1 MSVNLQ
7 MWVKTSQHWLLVS
20 EGTWWKCRLCLTH
33 LSTITSSPLG
43 LSCSLYY
50 VTWHYLCLVF
60 GRITFPEKSVGIYL
74 KENGVKNSEN
84 KSRGSAKNV
93 RNKNIIFP
101 WTKSSNPNT
110 MWLNKWGETK
120 WQFSLISRLRKHSV
134 AFIFKIVDFWVRL
147 QWQIVLSRQINTVT
161 RKSYQLCREY
171 FKPCNNL
178 M

>member
-1 MSVNLQ
+1 MVKVPSLFDPSINHNL
-7 MWVKTSQHWLLVS
+7 VATRTFLFFV
-20 EGTWWKCRLCLTH
+20 LCHLTLFMFGIWTHH
-33 LSTITSSPLG
+33 L
-43 LSCSLYY
+43 
-50 VTWHYLCLVF
+50 
-60 GRITFPEKSVGIYL
+60 PEKSVGIYL

-134 AFIFKIVDFWVRL
+134 AFICKTVDFWVRL

-171 FKPCNNL
+171 FKSCNNL